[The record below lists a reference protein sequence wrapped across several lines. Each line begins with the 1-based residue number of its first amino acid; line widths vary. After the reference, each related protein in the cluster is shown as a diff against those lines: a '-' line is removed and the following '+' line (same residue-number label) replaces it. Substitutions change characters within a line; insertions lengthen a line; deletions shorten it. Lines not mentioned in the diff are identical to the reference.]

1 LREAAVFEVFRFAL
15 FAVRTF
21 FGVILLILA
30 LYAALWVFVKILS
43 AAPGNDE
50 PRGALGRV
58 ESYNSRAAAGERAAP
73 AREMDQDV
81 APRAYRRE

>member
-1 LREAAVFEVFRFAL
+1 VFEVFRFAL

-21 FGVILLILA
+21 FGVIALVLT
-30 LYAALWVFVKILS
+30 LYAALWLFVKILS

-58 ESYNSRAAAGERAAP
+58 ESYNSQVAVRNRAAP
-73 AREMDQDV
+73 DV
-81 APRAYRRE
+81 RHDATRGCSELRHKGCDRR

>member
-1 LREAAVFEVFRFAL
+1 VFEVFRFAL

-21 FGVILLILA
+21 FGVIALVLT
-30 LYAALWVFVKILS
+30 LYAALWLFVKILS

-58 ESYNSRAAAGERAAP
+58 ESYNSRAAARDRAAP
-73 AREMDQDV
+73 TREMEQDV
-81 APRAYRRE
+81 TRRAYRRE

>member
-1 LREAAVFEVFRFAL
+1 VFEVFRFAL

-21 FGVILLILA
+21 FGVIALVLT
-30 LYAALWVFVKILS
+30 LYAAMWLFVKILT

-58 ESYNSRAAAGERAAP
+58 EPYNSRSAARDRAPP
-73 AREMDQDV
+73 AREMEQDV
-81 APRAYRRE
+81 TRHAYRRE

>member
-1 LREAAVFEVFRFAL
+1 MFEVFRFAL

-21 FGVILLILA
+21 FGVIALVLT
-30 LYAALWVFVKILS
+30 LYAALWLFVKILS

-58 ESYNSRAAAGERAAP
+58 ESYNSRAAARDRAAP
-73 AREMDQDV
+73 ARKIEQDLT
-81 APRAYRRE
+81 RHAYRRE